1 MGESRTLPKFCMIG
15 HGSGLGLGLPPAEQ
29 RTRGPHMSGPRPILE
44 VAQSLGIAEEHVLL
58 HGNDKAKIR
67 LEARI
72 ASARPPGKL
81 ILVSAVTPTG
91 AGEGKTTTTIGL
103 AQGLAKLGLSTC
115 IALRE
120 PSLGPTFGMKGG
132 ATGGGKSILVPA
144 EDINLHF
151 TGDFH
156 AITSAHNLL
165 AALLDNHI
173 HRNKPPHLDPRRILW
188 PRVMDLNDR
197 SLRHLVVGLGGA
209 LQGIP
214 RETGFEITPAS
225 EVMAALCL
233 AENRDDL
240 RTRIEKLIVAEA
252 DDGKPFTARD
262 LGAVGALMVLL
273 RDAVRPNLVQT
284 LEGVPAFVHG
294 GPFANIAHGC
304 NSVIATKMAMSH
316 ADWTVT
322 EAGFGFDL
330 GGEKFFDIK
339 CASAG
344 LDTAAVVLVVTARAL
359 KRHGGVAKDRLA
371 IPDAEAVRW
380 GLGNLRKHVES
391 VRIFQETPI
400 VAINRFEADSEEEI
414 AVIREACD
422 DMRVPS
428 AVAEHFQRGGD
439 GAVALAEAV
448 IKHAERESRPF
459 DPLYAWSEPVK
470 EKLHRIASAMY
481 GAGHVTYEYP
491 AEKDIDRID
500 RLGYSHLP
508 LCVAKTPLS
517 FTGDATVVGRPRDF
531 ELKIRRVLLSAGAGY
546 LVPLVGDVVR
556 MPGLPADPQ
565 ATRMDL
571 KDGKIVGLV

>member
-1 MGESRTLPKFCMIG
+1 MAGV
-15 HGSGLGLGLPPAEQ
+15 
-29 RTRGPHMSGPRPILE
+29 RPIRD
-44 VAQSLGIAEEHVLL
+44 VANGLGIAEDHVLPY
-58 HGNDKAKIR
+58 GNDKAKIR
-67 LEARI
+67 LEAGA
-72 ASARPPGKL
+72 ASGRPQGKL
-81 ILVSAVTPTG
+81 ILVSAITPTG

-103 AQGLAKLGLSTC
+103 AQGMARLGLDTC

-132 ATGGGKSILVPA
+132 ATGGGKSIVLPT

-188 PRVMDLNDR
+188 PRVLDLNDR

-233 AENRDDL
+233 AEDPEDL
-240 RTRIEKLIVAEA
+240 RDRLSRLIVAEA
-252 DDGKPFTARD
+252 DDGTPFTAGD
-262 LGAVGALMVLL
+262 LGAVGAMMLLL
-273 RDAVRPNLVQT
+273 RDAIMPNLVQT
-284 LEGVPAFVHG
+284 AEGVPAFIHG

-304 NSVIATKMAMSH
+304 NSVIATKMAMAH

-344 LDTAAVVLVVTARAL
+344 LDTAAVVIVVTARAL
-359 KRHGGVAKDRLA
+359 KRHGGIPRDKLSQ
-371 IPDAEAVRW
+371 PDAEAVRW
-380 GLGNLRKHVES
+380 GLGNLRKHLQS
-391 VRIFQETPI
+391 VRIFNERPI
-400 VAINRFEADSEEEI
+400 VAINRFDADTDEEI

-422 DMRVPS
+422 DLRVPS
-428 AVAEHFQRGGD
+428 AVATHFQDGGE
-439 GAVALAEAV
+439 GAVELAEAV
-448 IKHAERESRPF
+448 MKHAETETEPF
-459 DPLYAWSEPVK
+459 DPLYAWSESVK

-481 GAGHVTYEYP
+481 GAAHVTYEYP
-491 AEKDIDRID
+491 AEQDIERIE
-500 RLGYSHLP
+500 RLGYAGLP

-517 FTGDATVVGRPRDF
+517 FTGDASVVGRPKDF

-546 LVPLVGDVVR
+546 LVPLVGNIVR

-565 ATRMDL
+565 AVRMDL
-571 KDGKIVGLV
+571 VDGRITGMT

>member
-1 MGESRTLPKFCMIG
+1 MAGV
-15 HGSGLGLGLPPAEQ
+15 
-29 RTRGPHMSGPRPILE
+29 RPIRD
-44 VAQSLGIAEEHVLL
+44 VANGLGIAEDHVLPY
-58 HGNDKAKIR
+58 GNDKAKIR
-67 LEARI
+67 LEARA
-72 ASARPPGKL
+72 ASGRPQGKL
-81 ILVSAVTPTG
+81 ILVSAITPTG

-103 AQGLAKLGLSTC
+103 AQGMVRLGLDTC

-132 ATGGGKSILVPA
+132 ATGGGKSIVLPT

-188 PRVMDLNDR
+188 PRVLDLNDR

-233 AENRDDL
+233 AEDPEDL
-240 RTRIEKLIVAEA
+240 RDRLSRLIVAEA
-252 DDGKPFTARD
+252 DDGTPFTAGD
-262 LGAVGALMVLL
+262 LGAVGAMMLLL
-273 RDAVRPNLVQT
+273 RDAIMPNLVQT
-284 LEGVPAFVHG
+284 AEGVPAFIHG

-304 NSVIATKMAMSH
+304 NSVIATKMAMAH

-344 LDTAAVVLVVTARAL
+344 LDTAAVVIVVTTRAL
-359 KRHGGVAKDRLA
+359 KRHGGIPRDKLSQ
-371 IPDAEAVRW
+371 PDAEAVRW
-380 GLGNLRKHVES
+380 GLGNLRKHLQS
-391 VRIFQETPI
+391 VRIFNERPI
-400 VAINRFEADSEEEI
+400 VAINRFDADTDDEI

-422 DMRVPS
+422 DLRVPS
-428 AVAEHFQRGGD
+428 AVATHFQDGGE
-439 GAVALAEAV
+439 GAVELAEAV
-448 IKHAERESRPF
+448 MKHAETETEPF
-459 DPLYAWSEPVK
+459 DPLYAWSESVK

-481 GAGHVTYEYP
+481 GAAHVTYEYP
-491 AEKDIDRID
+491 AEQDIERIE
-500 RLGYSHLP
+500 RLGYAGLP

-517 FTGDATVVGRPRDF
+517 FTGDASVVGRPKDF

-546 LVPLVGDVVR
+546 LVPLVGNIVR

-565 ATRMDL
+565 AVRMDL
-571 KDGKIVGLV
+571 VDGRITGMT

>member
-1 MGESRTLPKFCMIG
+1 MGG
-15 HGSGLGLGLPPAEQ
+15 A
-29 RTRGPHMSGPRPILE
+29 RPIRE
-44 VAQSLGIAEEHVLL
+44 VASSLGISEDHVLPY
-58 HGNDKAKIR
+58 GNDKAKIR
-67 LEARI
+67 LEARG
-72 ASARPPGKL
+72 ASGRPSGKL
-81 ILVSAVTPTG
+81 ILVSAITPTG

-103 AQGLAKLGLSTC
+103 AQGMARLGLDTC

-132 ATGGGKSILVPA
+132 ATGGGRSIVVPT

-188 PRVMDLNDR
+188 PRVVDLNDR

-233 AENRDDL
+233 AEDPDDL
-240 RTRIEKLIVAEA
+240 RARLTRLIVAEA
-252 DDGKPFTARD
+252 DDGAPFTAVD
-262 LGAVGALMVLL
+262 LGAVGAMMLLL
-273 RDAVRPNLVQT
+273 RDAIMPNLVQT
-284 LEGVPAFVHG
+284 REGVPAFIHG

-304 NSVIATKMAMSH
+304 NSVIATKMAMAH

-344 LDTAAVVLVVTARAL
+344 LDTAAVVVVATARAL
-359 KRHGGVAKDRLA
+359 KRHGGVPKERLEK
-371 IPDAEAVRW
+371 PDAEAVRW
-380 GLGNLRKHVES
+380 GLGNLRKHLQS
-391 VRIFQETPI
+391 VRIFNERPI
-400 VAINRFEADSEEEI
+400 VAINRFDADSDEEI

-422 DMRVPS
+422 DLRVPS
-428 AVAEHFQRGGD
+428 AVATHFQDGGE

-448 IKHAERESRPF
+448 MKHAEKESEPF
-459 DPLYAWSEPVK
+459 DPLYAWAEPVK

-481 GAGHVTYEYP
+481 GAAQVTYEYP
-491 AEKDIDRID
+491 AEKDIDRIE
-500 RLGYSHLP
+500 RLGYPGLP

-517 FTGDATVVGRPRDF
+517 FSGDASVVGRPKDF

-546 LVPLVGDVVR
+546 LVPLVGNIVR

-565 ATRMDL
+565 AARMDL
-571 KDGKIVGLV
+571 VDGRITGMT